1 MPHHVIKEGD
11 LFLVA
16 DEEGNV
22 SAGEPGTGGGP
33 GQMGLFSRDTRFLSR
48 YELTLEGRR
57 PVLLASDAS
66 RNYISSVQLTNAEMI
81 LPGGQ
86 PLPRESIFLRRTR
99 FLNRQLYERIEVSNF
114 NLFPVKLGLELRL
127 GSDFADIFE
136 VRGWKRE
143 AHGQIRPPEVEPGR
157 VVLAYDG
164 LDGLRRITEIRFV
177 PQAPDAVEICD
188 ATTTNGEVVA
198 RFNLHLPAKGR
209 MRLDLVVI
217 PGILPL
223 ASEAPTAE
231 QLVPVNVGQPAL
243 ASGAE
248 DSVPSEVVP
257 PETFDRA
264 LADLEH
270 SYRLWQEQCTQVET
284 DNPELN
290 ATLQR
295 SFLDLRVLMTDLGR
309 GNFPVAGVPWFAVP
323 FGRDSIITALQLLPY
338 NPEVARGTLRTLA
351 HFLGKKVDPWREEE
365 PGKILHEMRRGEA
378 SNRDELP
385 FRRYYGSIDSTLLFI
400 VLLSETFRWT
410 GDVELIREM
419 AVPLRKALEWIDAYG
434 DRDGDGYVE
443 YHKESTGGL
452 ANQAWKD
459 SGDAV
464 SHVDGTL
471 ARSPM
476 AMAEVQGYAYD
487 ARLRAAELLEVLGER
502 ETAQKLKDRA
512 MALKAAFHRDFWS
525 EERQYFAMALDGQK
539 NRVETV
545 TSNPGHCLWSGLL
558 EPERAALVKEVLTSQ
573 EMFSGWGIR
582 TMSTVEARYN
592 PVSYHNGSVWPHDNS
607 LMALGLKRYGF
618 DDAVNQV
625 ATGLLLAATHFEYHR
640 LPELFCGFPAAGEPA
655 PVSYPTACSPQAWAA
670 GAPLALVQAMLGL
683 FPEVREA
690 RGKGTPATAAAGT
703 TEEGTSGTATGPRVE
718 LKLRP
723 VLPGWL
729 NWIKIR
735 RLRVAGA
742 VMDINVHRLKN
753 GQHAV
758 KIRFLAGAG
767 QVSIRCEEADCKL
780 VS

>member
-1 MPHHVIKEGD
+1 MQHHVIKEGD

-22 SAGEPGTGGGP
+22 SAGGTGAGG
-33 GQMGLFSRDTRFLSR
+33 GFAQMGLFTSDTRFLSR
-48 YELTLEGRR
+48 YELTIEGRR

-66 RNYISSVQLTNAEMI
+66 RNYIASIRLTNPEME

-99 FLNRQLYERIEVSNF
+99 FINRRLYERIEVSNF
-114 NLFPVKLGLELRL
+114 NLFPVKLGLELRF

-136 VRGWKRE
+136 VRGWRRQ
-143 AHGQIRPPEVEPGR
+143 AHGRIRPPEVEPGR
-157 VVLAYDG
+157 VVQAYDG
-164 LDGLRRITEIRFV
+164 LDGLRRTMEIRFV
-177 PQAPDAVEICD
+177 SPAPDTVKICD
-188 ATTTNGEVVA
+188 ATTTNAEVVA
-198 RFNLHLPAKGR
+198 RFNLPLPAKGK

-217 PGILPL
+217 PGI
-223 ASEAPTAE
+223 
-231 QLVPVNVGQPAL
+231 
-243 ASGAE
+243 
-248 DSVPSEVVP
+248 VP
-257 PETFDRA
+257 PETPGTLPPEVAPRGTLPFAPFDRA
-264 LADLEH
+264 LADLED
-270 SYRLWQEQCTQVET
+270 SYRQWQEQCTQVES
-284 DNPELN
+284 DNPDLN
-290 ATLQR
+290 ATLRR
-295 SFLDLRVLMTDLGR
+295 SLLDLRVLMTDPGR

-323 FGRDSIITALQLLPY
+323 FGRDSLITALQLLPY
-338 NPEVARGTLRTLA
+338 NSQVARSTLRTLA
-351 HFLGKKVDPWREEE
+351 HFQGEKVDPWREEE
-365 PGKILHEMRRGEA
+365 PGKILHEMRQGEA

-410 GDVELIREM
+410 GDVDLVREM
-419 AVPLRKALEWIDAYG
+419 AGPLQKALEWLDTYG

-443 YHKESTGGL
+443 YHQESSGGL

-459 SGDAV
+459 SGDSV

-476 AMAEVQGYAYD
+476 AMAEVQGYAYA

-502 ETAQKLKDRA
+502 DAAQKLKDRA
-512 MALKAAFHRDFWS
+512 IALKAAFHRDFWS
-525 EERQYFAMALDGQK
+525 EERQYFATALDGEK
-539 NRVETV
+539 KRVETV

-558 EPERAALVKEVLTSQ
+558 EPERAARVAKVLTSP

-592 PVSYHNGSVWPHDNS
+592 PISYHNGSVWPHDNS

-618 DDAVNQV
+618 DAAVNQV
-625 ATGLLLAATHFEYHR
+625 ATGLLQAANHFEYHR
-640 LPELFCGFPAAGEPA
+640 LPELFCGFPSAEEPA

-683 FPEVREA
+683 FPEVRETH
-690 RGKGTPATAAAGT
+690 GKGAAVTAARKTAGEGASGT
-703 TEEGTSGTATGPRVE
+703 TLGTASGTAISPMVE
-718 LKLRP
+718 LNLRP

-742 VMDINVHRLKN
+742 VMDIHVHRLKN

-758 KIRFLAGAG
+758 RIRFLAGAD
-767 QVSIRCEEADCKL
+767 QVSIHCEEADYKL
-780 VS
+780 VG

>member
-22 SAGEPGTGGGP
+22 SAGEPGTGGGR
-33 GQMGLFSRDTRFLSR
+33 GQMGLFTSDTRFLSR
-48 YELTLEGRR
+48 YELTIEGRR

-66 RNYISSVQLTNAEMI
+66 RNYIASIRLTNPEME
-81 LPGGQ
+81 LPGEEL
-86 PLPRESIFLRRTR
+86 LPRESIFLRRTR
-99 FLNRQLYERIEVSNF
+99 FINRRLYERIEVSNF
-114 NLFPVKLGLELRL
+114 NLFPVKLGLELRF

-164 LDGLRRITEIRFV
+164 LDGLRRTMEIRFV
-177 PQAPDAVEICD
+177 SPAPDTVEIGD
-188 ATTTNGEVVA
+188 ATTTGGEAVA
-198 RFNLHLPAKGR
+198 RFNLPLPAKGKT
-209 MRLDLVVI
+209 RLDLVMI
-217 PGILPL
+217 PSIVPL
-223 ASEAPTAE
+223 ALEAATAGE
-231 QLVPVNVGQPAL
+231 PA
-243 ASGAE
+243 
-248 DSVPSEVVP
+248 
-257 PETFDRA
+257 PEAFDRA

-270 SYRLWQEQCTQVET
+270 SYRLWQDQCTRVET

-295 SFLDLRVLMTDLGR
+295 SFLDLRLLMTDLGR

-323 FGRDSIITALQLLPY
+323 FGRDSIIAALQLLPF
-338 NPEVARGTLRTLA
+338 NAEVARGTLRTLA
-351 HFLGKKVDPWREEE
+351 HLQGEKVDPWREEE
-365 PGKILHEMRRGEA
+365 PGKILHEMRQGEA

-410 GDVELIREM
+410 GDMELIREM
-419 AVPLRKALEWIDAYG
+419 TVPLRKALDWVDTYG
-434 DRDGDGYVE
+434 DRDDDGYVE
-443 YHKESTGGL
+443 YHKESPGGL

-464 SHVDGTL
+464 SHLDGTL

-487 ARLRAAELLEVLGER
+487 ARLRGAELLEVLGER
-502 ETAQKLKDRA
+502 EAAQKLKDRA

-525 EERQYFAMALDGQK
+525 EKRRYFATALDGQK

-558 EPERAALVKEVLTSQ
+558 EPERAALVKEVLTSP
-573 EMFSGWGIR
+573 EMFTGWGIR
-582 TMSTVEARYN
+582 TMSAVEARYN

-618 DDAVNQV
+618 DEAVNKV

-670 GAPLALVQAMLGL
+670 GAPLMLVQAMLGL
-683 FPEVREA
+683 FPEVRETYDERTPVAAA
-690 RGKGTPATAAAGT
+690 RGTAGGGASEVALGTAL
-703 TEEGTSGTATGPRVE
+703 GTATGPRVE

-723 VLPGWL
+723 VLPDWL

-753 GQHAV
+753 GRHAV
-758 KIRFLAGAG
+758 RIRFLAGAD